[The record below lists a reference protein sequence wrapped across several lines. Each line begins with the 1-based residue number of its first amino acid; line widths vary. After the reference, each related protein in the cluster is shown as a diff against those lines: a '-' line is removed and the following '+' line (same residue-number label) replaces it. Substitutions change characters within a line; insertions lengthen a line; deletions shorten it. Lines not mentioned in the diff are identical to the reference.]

1 MTGPRSGR
9 RMHPEVFLVRHGETA
24 WNAEGRFQGQLDS
37 PLTPH
42 GREQAAQNGKL
53 LTVALAGR
61 GAVAMHVSPLG
72 RAQQTAAIIR
82 AHGTYSGSV
91 DEPRIQE
98 VTTGTWDGLTHD
110 DIEAGWPGLLDGATA
125 FDWYFRA
132 PDGEAY
138 EAAIA
143 RVRSWLDAV
152 DGSVVAVSHGLV
164 GRLVRGAYLGL
175 PRAEALVLPVPQDV
189 VWRLAHGRVEALAA

>member
-1 MTGPRSGR
+1 MAA
-9 RMHPEVFLVRHGETA
+9 EIFLVRHGETA

-42 GREQAAQNGKL
+42 GREQATQNGKL
-53 LTVALAGR
+53 LAAVLANR
-61 GAVAMHVSPLG
+61 GALTMHVSPLG

-82 AHGTYSGSV
+82 AHGTYASSV

-98 VTTGTWDGLTHD
+98 VTTGIWDGLTHD
-110 DIEAGWPGLLDGATA
+110 GIEAGWPGLLDGATA

-132 PDGEAY
+132 PNGETY
-138 EAAIA
+138 EEAIA
-143 RVRSWLDAV
+143 RVRSWLDEV
-152 DGSVVAVSHGLV
+152 NSTVVAVSHGLI

-175 PRAEALVLPVPQDV
+175 SREEALVLPVPQDV
-189 VWRLAHGRVEALAA
+189 VWVLAHGSVEALTR

>member
-1 MTGPRSGR
+1 MAT
-9 RMHPEVFLVRHGETA
+9 EVFLVRHGETA

-37 PLTPH
+37 PLTPN
-42 GREQAAQNGKL
+42 GREQAAQNGRL
-53 LTVALAGR
+53 LAAALAGR

-82 AHGTYSGSV
+82 AHGTYASPL

-98 VTTGTWDGLTHD
+98 VTTGTWEGLTHD

-125 FDWYFRA
+125 FDWYFRT

-138 EAAIA
+138 EAAVT

-189 VWRLAHGRVEALAA
+189 VWRLAHGHVEALAA

>member
-1 MTGPRSGR
+1 MTA
-9 RMHPEVFLVRHGETA
+9 MDAEVFLVRHGETA

-42 GREQAAQNGKL
+42 GREQAIQNGKL
-53 LTVALAGR
+53 LAAALAGR

-72 RAQQTAAIIR
+72 RAQQTAAIVR
-82 AHGTYSGSV
+82 ALGTFVNSV

-138 EAAIA
+138 EATVM
-143 RVRSWLDAV
+143 RVRFWLNGL
-152 DGSVVAVSHGLV
+152 DGRVVAVSHGLL
-164 GRLVRGAYLGL
+164 GRLIRGTSHGL
-175 PRAEALVLPVPQDV
+175 SRAEALVLPVPQDV
-189 VWRLAHGRVEALAA
+189 VWRLAHGRVEALAAQL

>member
-24 WNAEGRFQGQLDS
+24 WNAEERFQGQLDS
-37 PLTPH
+37 PLTQH

-53 LTVALAGR
+53 LAAALAGR

-82 AHGTYSGSV
+82 TQGTYASPMN
-91 DEPRIQE
+91 EPRIQE

-110 DIEAGWPGLLDGATA
+110 GIEAGWPGLLDGATA

-138 EAAIA
+138 DAAVT
-143 RVRSWLDAV
+143 RVRAWLDTV
-152 DGSVVAVSHGLV
+152 EGSVVAVSHGLV
-164 GRLVRGAYLGL
+164 GRLIRGAYLGL
-175 PRAEALVLPVPQDV
+175 PQEEALVLPVPQDV
-189 VWRLAHGRVEALAA
+189 VWHLVHGRVEALTA

>member
-1 MTGPRSGR
+1 MST
-9 RMHPEVFLVRHGETA
+9 EVFLVRHGETA
-24 WNAEGRFQGQLDS
+24 WNAKGRFQGQLDS

-53 LTVALAGR
+53 LAVAVAGR

-82 AHGTYSGSV
+82 AHGTYASSV

-98 VTTGTWDGLTHD
+98 VTTGAWDGLTHA

-132 PDGEAY
+132 PDGETY
-138 EAAIA
+138 EAAVT
-143 RVRSWLDAV
+143 RVRFWLDAV

-175 PRAEALVLPVPQDV
+175 PRQETLVLPVPQDV
-189 VWRLAHGRVEALAA
+189 VWRLAHGRVEVLAA